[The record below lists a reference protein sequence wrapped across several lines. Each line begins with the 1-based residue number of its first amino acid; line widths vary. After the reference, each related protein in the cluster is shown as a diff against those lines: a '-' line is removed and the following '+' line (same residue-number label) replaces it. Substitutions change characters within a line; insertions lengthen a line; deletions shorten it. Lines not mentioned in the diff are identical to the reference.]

1 MDWLVSG
8 FDAVLFTGGR
18 NKQGDSGRS
27 GLRHRLTPAV
37 SVAHICNSRQMTRRS
52 ASTGVTRR
60 SAGGTDSRISHAS
73 RCSPRV
79 MSPSAV
85 STGRAVVIM
94 PTFTRMRARVPGEIG
109 REDAPPAGK
118 GGRSP
123 CVPGRLPLGKV
134 VGLARFEL
142 TTSCTPCKR
151 STKLSYSPR
160 RSGPQQKVDMNE
172 VEADCKPWI
181 SGKMRSGGKGLP
193 LTRWRDDGIGGNE
206 VA

>member
-1 MDWLVSG
+1 MQLAADDQAQRQHWRNQTIRRWQG
-8 FDAVLFTGGR
+8 FKDLPCI
-18 NKQGDSGRS
+18 QMQPEGD
-27 GLRHRLTPAV
+27 
-37 SVAHICNSRQMTRRS
+37 
-52 ASTGVTRR
+52 
-60 SAGGTDSRISHAS
+60 
-73 RCSPRV
+73 
-79 MSPSAV
+79 SPSAV

-94 PTFTRMRARVPGEIG
+94 PSFTGMRARVPGEIG

-123 CVPGRLPLGKV
+123 CVPGRLPPGKV